1 MGLNDD
7 IAALEVVPTFAGVER
22 EALRLI
28 AFAAESRILRAGDIL
43 FRRGEP
49 ADAGYLV
56 RSGAIALDAR
66 DDGSPTDHVVGPGV
80 LIGELALFAE
90 TKRPATAIAREP
102 SSVTKL
108 PRSVLRRVLVEF
120 PDAAVHLRAVFA
132 ERLNDMAGDLAAVR
146 RALLS
151 IER

>member
-1 MGLNDD
+1 MGLNED
-7 IAALEVVPTFAGVER
+7 IAALEAVPTFAGVER

-28 AFAAESRILRAGDIL
+28 AFAAESRILRAGDVL

-49 ADAGYLV
+49 ADGGYLV

-108 PRSVLRRVLVEF
+108 PRSILRRVLVEF
-120 PDAAVHLRAVFA
+120 PDVAVHLRAIFA
-132 ERLNDMAGDLAAVR
+132 ERLNGIAADLAAVR
-146 RALLS
+146 RSLLS

>member
-1 MGLNDD
+1 MGLNED
-7 IAALEVVPTFAGVER
+7 IAVLEVVPTFAGVER

-28 AFAAESRILRAGDIL
+28 AFAAESRILRAGDVL

-66 DDGSPTDHVVGPGV
+66 DDGSPTDYVVGPGV

-90 TKRPATAIAREP
+90 IKRPATAIAREP

-108 PRSVLRRVLVEF
+108 PRSVLRRVLIEF
-120 PDAAVHLRAVFA
+120 PDAAVHLRAVLA
-132 ERLNDMAGDLAAVR
+132 KRLNGMAGDLAAVR

>member
-7 IAALEVVPTFAGVER
+7 IAALEAVPTFAGIER
-22 EALRLI
+22 EALRLV
-28 AFAAESRILRAGDIL
+28 AFAAESRILRAGDVL

-66 DDGSPTDHVVGPGV
+66 NDGSPTEYVAGPGV

-108 PRSVLRRVLVEF
+108 PRSVMRRVLVEF
-120 PDAAVHLRAVFA
+120 PDVAAHLRARFV
-132 ERLNDMAGDLAAVR
+132 ERLNAMATDLAAVR
-146 RALLS
+146 RTLLS
-151 IER
+151 IDR

>member
-1 MGLNDD
+1 MGLNED
-7 IAALEVVPTFAGVER
+7 IAALEAVPTFAGVER

-28 AFAAESRILRAGDIL
+28 AFAAESRILRAGDVL

-49 ADAGYLV
+49 ADGGYLV

-120 PDAAVHLRAVFA
+120 PDVAVHLRAIFA
-132 ERLNDMAGDLAAVR
+132 ERLNGIAADLAAVR
-146 RALLS
+146 RSLLS

>member
-28 AFAAESRILRAGDIL
+28 AFAAESRILRAGDVL

-66 DDGSPTDHVVGPGV
+66 DDGSPTDYVVGPGV

-90 TKRPATAIAREP
+90 TKRPATAIARES

-132 ERLNDMAGDLAAVR
+132 ERLTGIAGDLAAVR
-146 RALLS
+146 RSLLS

>member
-7 IAALEVVPTFAGVER
+7 IAALEAVPTFAGIER
-22 EALRLI
+22 EALRLV
-28 AFAAESRILRAGDIL
+28 AFAAESRILRAGDVL

-66 DDGSPTDHVVGPGV
+66 DDGSPTEYVAGPGV

-108 PRSVLRRVLVEF
+108 PRSVMRRVLVEF
-120 PDAAVHLRAVFA
+120 PDVAAHLRARFV
-132 ERLNDMAGDLAAVR
+132 ERLNAMAPDLAVR
-146 RALLS
+146 RPLLS
-151 IER
+151 IDR